1 MKIKCRVKNSLL
13 EAYLLNRMPAQVA
26 GKIYDRS
33 IQDLEDH
40 LLICQR
46 CLTRAESQEAM
57 VQALKLVQPT
67 YAPTYAT
74 ATARA
79 K

>member
-26 GKIYDRS
+26 GMIYNRS

-40 LLICQR
+40 LLICNR
-46 CLTRAESQEAM
+46 CLERAESQEAM
-57 VQALKLVQPT
+57 VQALKLIQPT
-67 YAPTYAT
+67 YTPTYAI
-74 ATARA
+74 ATARG